1 MMAVLGAC
9 MVRLHPVPAVLR
21 MCPLTLWPWH
31 LAACAP
37 CSLPSVQ
44 DAMRESVQWFV
55 ENYNKP
61 GVVRGVQ
68 GYVGDAPKH

>member
-1 MMAVLGAC
+1 
-9 MVRLHPVPAVLR
+9 
-21 MCPLTLWPWH
+21 
-31 LAACAP
+31 
-37 CSLPSVQ
+37 
-44 DAMRESVQWFV
+44 MRESVQWFV